1 MTTPATSRRTRRH
14 VIPVVA
20 LAAAGA
26 VGGAALLAG
35 CGSSASAGSA
45 PASIAGYIPSE
56 SPLYVQ
62 VSTDTSGSQWT
73 KLIKL
78 GTLFPGFG
86 PMRAELNASLAREGI
101 NWDTDL
107 KPLLG
112 EAAALATTAV
122 PDTSSVV
129 QGALADPAAAA
140 GRAAATAADQ
150 PMLAVLQIAE
160 GKSGDVAA
168 LIAKGNG
175 GLKETGTQD
184 GATLYADA
192 VAGTYVAITDESL
205 IIGSTE
211 AVVKQALGAHA
222 KGGDAVL
229 SGVFRFNDALAK
241 LPQDVFAMA
250 YVNLETVGKSA
261 AEVIPQVESIANGQV
276 TGAAAMSVT
285 AEDNGL
291 RMKAVLVDAPPT
303 ADQTPYA
310 PTLTSQAPADSIAYI
325 GFNRLA
331 DTVETAITAASGSGS
346 DETKKQIDALTG
358 QLPLLLGVNTG
369 DLRNLTGGEHA
380 VVVSGSGAMPGA
392 ALALKVADGPQAT
405 KSLTA
410 LSRTIPALAGQFGGE
425 KLKVGTATAVTAGG
439 AKGQRIAVG
448 ERTVAWGVR
457 GDLAVIGNGVP
468 AIGQVLAPRAAADS
482 LAGSPAF
489 VAATKGMPD
498 QVTGLAYV
506 NMRKANTVLAAN
518 GAFAGKDGA
527 KMRAQLRPIRDITA
541 WSTGGETPT
550 VEVFV
555 GMAK

>member
-1 MTTPATSRRTRRH
+1 M
-14 VIPVVA
+14 
-20 LAAAGA
+20 
-26 VGGAALLAG
+26 
-35 CGSSASAGSA
+35 
-45 PASIAGYIPSE
+45 
-56 SPLYVQ
+56 Q

-73 KLIKL
+73 KLIQL

-112 EAAALATTAV
+112 KAAALATPAV
-122 PDTSSVV
+122 PDTSSVA

-140 GRAAATAADQ
+140 GRAAAAAADQ

-160 GKSGDVAA
+160 GKSADVRA

-192 VAGTYVAITDESL
+192 LAGTYAAVTDESL

-211 AVVKQALGAHA
+211 AVVKQALEAHA
-222 KGGDAVL
+222 KGGEAVL

-261 AEVIPQVESIANGQV
+261 VEAIPQVESIAGGQV

-331 DTVETAITAASGSGS
+331 NTVETAVTAASGEGS
-346 DETKKQIDALTG
+346 EETKKQIDALTG

-380 VVVSGSGAMPGA
+380 VVVSGSGAMPDA
-392 ALALKVADGPQAT
+392 ALALKVADGAQAT

-410 LSRTIPALAGQFGGE
+410 LSRTIPALAGQFGGQ
-425 KLKVGTATAVTAGG
+425 KMKVGKATAVTAGG
-439 AKGQRIAVG
+439 AAGQRIAVG
-448 ERTVAWGVR
+448 DRTIAWGVR

-498 QVTGLAYV
+498 QVTGLVYV

-518 GAFAGKDGA
+518 GGFEGKDGA
-527 KMRAQLRPIRDITA
+527 KMRAQLKPIRDITA
-541 WSTGGETPT
+541 WSTGGDTPT

>member
-1 MTTPATSRRTRRH
+1 MSTPTPSRRIRRQ

-20 LAAAGA
+20 LAAVGA
-26 VGGAALLAG
+26 AGGAAILTG

-56 SPLYVQ
+56 SPVYVQ
-62 VSTDTSGSQWT
+62 VSTDTSGSQWS
-73 KLIKL
+73 KLIRL
-78 GTLFPGFG
+78 GELFPGFG
-86 PMRAELNASLAREGI
+86 PMRAELNQSLAREGI
-101 NWDTDL
+101 NWQKDL

-112 EAAALATTAV
+112 EAAALATTKV
-122 PDTSSVV
+122 PDTGSVV
-129 QGALADPAAAA
+129 AGALADPAAAA
-140 GRAAATAADQ
+140 GRAAAAAADQ
-150 PMLAVLQIAE
+150 PMLAVLQIAQ
-160 GKSGDVAA
+160 GKSADVKALLAEGD
-168 LIAKGNG
+168 G
-175 GLKETGTQD
+175 GLKETGVKD

-192 VAGTYVAITDESL
+192 VAGTYAAVTDESL

-211 AVVKQALGAHA
+211 ATVTQALEAHA
-222 KGGDAVL
+222 QGGDAVM
-229 SGVFRFNDALAK
+229 SGVFRFNEALAQ
-241 LPQDVFAMA
+241 LPKDVFAMA
-250 YVNLETVGKSA
+250 YVNLEAVGESA
-261 AEVIPQVESIANGQV
+261 AAAIPQVESIAGGQV

-285 AEDNGL
+285 AEDDGL

-303 ADQTPYA
+303 ADQTPYTPSLMA
-310 PTLTSQAPADSIAYI
+310 QAPADSIAYI

-331 DTVETAITAASGSGS
+331 DTVGEAVTAASGSGS
-346 DETKKQIDALTG
+346 DEVKKQIDALTG

-392 ALALKVADGPQAT
+392 ALALKVADGAQAT

-410 LSRTIPALAGQFGGE
+410 LSRTIPALTGQFGGG
-425 KLKVGTATAVTAGG
+425 KMKVGKATAVTAGG

-448 ERTVAWGVR
+448 DSAVAWGVR

-468 AIGQVLAPRAAADS
+468 AIAAVLAPRSAADS

-489 VAATKGMPD
+489 TAATQGMPE

-506 NMRKANTVLAAN
+506 NMRRATAALAAS
-518 GAFAGKDGA
+518 GAFDGKDGA
-527 KMRAQLRPIRDITA
+527 RMRAQLRPIRDITA